1 LQGRHASRET
11 APVGQ
16 QSLGRIAA
24 SVFPVTVILQLCSF
38 GASLALASVLGAS
51 YATDAYFLG
60 LSVPLVVFGTMLAA
74 IRLGSIPALTEAQRS
89 APQRFSMAASELFTG
104 VLVASAG
111 LVTLVVLL
119 YVLALPLFVS
129 DNNGQT
135 LPLAQLMAVELA
147 PLGILGA
154 GSGALG
160 AILTV
165 RGRFVAPVAVLCL
178 DPILRALFVITAGS
192 LLSVQALVAGQL
204 AGNLLAICLLWQLVR
219 RAGVDLRLVPFSRS
233 PFVVG
238 VLAFSAPLLIG
249 QSALQVNP
257 VIDRTMA
264 AALPPGNVTV
274 LDLAVG
280 MFFVPVALLASTLI
294 APIAATWAS
303 RYAEEGWPALK
314 QSYVRAVR
322 GLVVALPPI
331 VVLGFLLSREVL
343 KVTYEWG
350 AFSKSAAD
358 RTAVVF
364 GMLLLGLPAQTLV
377 ILLST
382 LFVVRRDS
390 VFPMKIALANVCLN
404 VALNFALRPF
414 MGVAGLALSTTLT
427 YTILCGVYAAAARHR
442 FGPLGLGPLRAEV
455 TLALVATGLVAVAAV
470 SLLALLPQAETKT
483 QALFNIF
490 AVSGLGIAIYF
501 VMLGAATKGGF
512 TAVAVGVRR
521 LAAGIR
527 DRWPYDV

>member
-1 LQGRHASRET
+1 MEGRHTGWET
-11 APVGQ
+11 TPVGL
-16 QSLGRIAA
+16 QSFGRIAA
-24 SVFPVTVILQLCSF
+24 SVFPVIVIVQLCSF

-51 YATDAYFLG
+51 SATDAYFLG

-74 IRLGSIPALTEAQRS
+74 VRLGAIPALTEAQRLG
-89 APQRFSMAASELFTG
+89 PERFSISASELLTA

-111 LVTLVVLL
+111 LVTLAALVN
-119 YVLALPLFVS
+119 VLALPLFVS
-129 DNNGQT
+129 DNDGQT
-135 LPLAQLMAVELA
+135 LPLARLMTVELA
-147 PLGILGA
+147 PLGFLGA

-165 RGRFVAPVAVLCL
+165 RGHFVAPVAVLCF
-178 DPILRALFVITAGS
+178 DPILRALLVITAGS
-192 LLSVQALVAGQL
+192 LLGVQALVAGQL

-233 PFVVG
+233 RFVVG

-249 QSALQVNP
+249 QSVLQVNP

-264 AALPPGNVTV
+264 AALPPSNVTV

-280 MFFVPVALLASTLI
+280 MFSVPVALLASTLI

-314 QSYVRAVR
+314 QSYARAVR
-322 GLVVALPPI
+322 GLLVALPPI
-331 VVLGFLLSREVL
+331 VILGFLLRREVL
-343 KVTYEWG
+343 TITYEWG

-377 ILLST
+377 IFLST

-390 VFPMKIALANVCLN
+390 IFPMKIALANVCLN

-414 MGVAGLALSTTLT
+414 LGVAGLALSTTLT
-427 YTILCGVYAAAARHR
+427 YTILCSVYAAVARRR
-442 FGPLGLGPLRAEV
+442 FGPLGLGLLRAEV
-455 TLALVATGLVAVAAV
+455 AMVLVASGLVALTAG
-470 SLLALLPQAETKT
+470 SLLALLPHAETKT

-501 VMLGAATKGGF
+501 GPLALQ
-512 TAVAVGVRR
+512 R
-521 LAAGIR
+521 LKTR
-527 DRWPYDV
+527 SQS